1 MSSVIP
7 FGELLDG
14 ATVRATTINGKNYLS
29 VRDLIMVVCEKNAN
43 RSCEI
48 WRRDIGEDRK
58 QELCNFMQNFQF
70 KGNDYVQKAENARRV
85 FFLFCH

>member
-14 ATVRATTINGKNYLS
+14 AIVRATTIRGKNYLS
-29 VRDLIMVVCEKNAN
+29 VRDLIIAVCEKNAN

-48 WRRDIGEDRK
+48 WRRDIGEDKK
-58 QELCNFMQNFQF
+58 QELRTFMETFRF
-70 KGNDYVQKAENARRV
+70 EGSLRITIFPK
-85 FFLFCH
+85 

>member
-29 VRDLIMVVCEKNAN
+29 VRDLIIAVCEKTPKRA
-43 RSCEI
+43 SETWI
-48 WRRDIGEDRK
+48 KTIGENRK
-58 QELCNFMQNFQF
+58 EELLMFMETFQF
-70 KGNDYVQKAENARRV
+70 KGNFVSII
-85 FFLFCH
+85 

>member
-14 ATVRATTINGKNYLS
+14 ATVRATTIRGKNYIS

-48 WRRDIGEDRK
+48 WRRDIGEDKK
-58 QELCNFMQNFQF
+58 QEIRTFMETYRFEGEYLPS
-70 KGNDYVQKAENARRV
+70 K
-85 FFLFCH
+85 LS